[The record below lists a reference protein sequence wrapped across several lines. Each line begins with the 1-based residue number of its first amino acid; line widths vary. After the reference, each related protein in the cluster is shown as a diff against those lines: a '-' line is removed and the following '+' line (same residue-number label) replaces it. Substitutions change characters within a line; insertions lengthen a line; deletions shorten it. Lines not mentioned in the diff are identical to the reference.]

1 MKITLLAFTLVALS
15 HLSHAHVQP
24 AGGAREATLT
34 AGSRITITWDSSLVQ
49 SPVAIALWDGER
61 RVTTPIHQAYN
72 GVHAAYEWTIPD
84 TMLSGQ
90 LYRFVIASAST
101 PQTAQFSQSF
111 VTIQHAIPR
120 VSSIDRDRSE
130 PQLSITPL
138 PARDVLHV
146 RWDAA
151 EATRVDLTTLIGQP
165 LRTWSC
171 VGGSTR
177 MDIDVAGIPS
187 CMYML
192 VVHRADGT
200 PISRS
205 VLVQH

>member
-34 AGSRITITWDSSLVQ
+34 TGSIVTVTWDSALVQ
-49 SPVAIALWDGER
+49 SPVNIWLWDGER
-61 RVTTPIHQAYN
+61 RVTTPIHTAYN
-72 GVHAAYEWTIPD
+72 GVRAAYEWTIPD
-84 TMLSGQ
+84 TMQAGG

-101 PQTAQFSQSF
+101 PQSTHFSQSF

-120 VSSIDRDRSE
+120 VSSIDRDRAE
-130 PQLSITPL
+130 LGLSITPL
-138 PARDVLHV
+138 PARDILHV

-171 VGGSTR
+171 VGGSSR
-177 MDIDVAGIPS
+177 MDVDVAGIPS
-187 CMYML
+187 GMYML

-200 PISRS
+200 PIARS

>member
-1 MKITLLAFTLVALS
+1 MKITLLALVLVAFCQ
-15 HLSHAHVQP
+15 LSHAHVQP
-24 AGGAREATLT
+24 SG
-34 AGSRITITWDSSLVQ
+34 GSREVPLTTGSSVTVTWDSTLVQ
-49 SPVAIALWDGER
+49 PPVIISLWDGER
-61 RVTTPIHQAYN
+61 RATTPIHLAYN
-72 GVHAAYEWTIPD
+72 GMRAAYEWTIPD
-84 TMLSGQ
+84 TIPSGR
-90 LYRFVIASAST
+90 LYRFIIASASSPHT
-101 PQTAQFSQSF
+101 THFSQSF
-111 VTIQHAIPR
+111 VTIQHTMPR
-120 VSSIDRDRSE
+120 VSTIERDHSE

-151 EATRVDLTTLIGQP
+151 EATRVDLTTLIGQS

-171 VGGSTR
+171 VAGSTR

-187 CMYML
+187 GMYVL

-200 PISRS
+200 PVSRT